1 MEFICAD
8 HKDYK
13 KSIMCAKYWLA
24 HSVLE
29 IIALILFNDAM
40 VINLKLKEYFTA

>member
-1 MEFICAD
+1 MKFICAD

-13 KSIMCAKYWLA
+13 KSIMHIKRQLD
-24 HSVLE
+24 HGVLE
-29 IIALILFNDAM
+29 IITLILFNDAM